1 MSAPM
6 STPESNQVTRPQ
18 SWREKDD
25 LKHQL
30 LQNYLSGAVILGTTI
45 FFINLFIAIQKKDLA
60 IGVLTSLLF
69 LILFII
75 TFTKNIRDFIK
86 SLLLASLF
94 VAVGVMSI
102 ISTGISAN
110 SVIYFFT
117 AILLLGILLPGS
129 WWVAGLIFEGILISA
144 IGLFIQYGVI
154 QLNSFFIINNSLLNW
169 FTTIT
174 ITLFLAF
181 VIVSPL
187 AQYLYKSQKLKEE
200 AQKRDESLTFENLEL
215 NRRIVTLENESDV
228 QRAKQI
234 AARQLIRD
242 LSQTSDISK
251 MLNNLVDS
259 ICNQLG
265 YHFAGVFLS
274 DETNE
279 FAVLQAAGVQSA
291 QQLLEQG
298 YRLLIRDEGIVGY
311 VAARG
316 ETRLALDVDID
327 SVHVKNPLLPETR
340 SELGIPLKGPTRA
353 MGVLDIQSEKQA
365 AFSQDD
371 TDLLQGIA
379 DQLALTITR
388 TLQIEKLESEVS
400 ELRTTLGE
408 NVRGVWRSH
417 LQGSKKNLAF
427 RYVNDQVIADTQQLL
442 LEADNASLQTV
453 SVETHDQQSH
463 LVIPIRLRGQLLGV
477 IRMVYQGAK
486 VPARLLRLVN
496 TASERLAVALEN
508 ARLLETIQERA
519 EREHTVGEIS
529 SKVRSAQTIET
540 ILQTAVKELG
550 KTLGVNEVSIQLKTA
565 ANTEAERSVEE

>member
-1 MSAPM
+1 MSLPM

-200 AQKRDESLTFENLEL
+200 AQKRDESLTYENLEL

-259 ICNQLG
+259 ICNQFG

-279 FAVLQAAGVQSA
+279 FAVLQAAGGQSA
-291 QQLLEQG
+291 KQLLEQG
-298 YRLLIRDEGIVGY
+298 YRLRIRDEGIVGY

-453 SVETHDQQSH
+453 SVETDDQQSH